1 MGHIS
6 HRGHFDAPPELVFAR
21 GTDPEFMPQY
31 WPKMV
36 RIWDV
41 VGRPDEVGSSFRFRE
56 RLLGRYYEGR
66 TEVVAVEAPRMQTTL
81 TTYSNGVR
89 VRWEMRITPTD
100 HGIDGADEIDYEVP
114 RGLLFAIADRLV
126 LRRMLENALTHG
138 GEKFKALVEAEA
150 AAVPHA

>member
-21 GTDPEFMPQY
+21 GTEPEFMPQY

-56 RLLGRYYEGR
+56 RLLGRY
-66 TEVVAVEAPRMQTTL
+66 
-81 TTYSNGVR
+81 
-89 VRWEMRITPTD
+89 
-100 HGIDGADEIDYEVP
+100 HEVP

-126 LRRMLENALTHG
+126 LRRAFENALTHG

-150 AAVPHA
+150 AALPHA